1 MIFFVVYIVIRTKYE
16 TTNITVPRHSGL
28 ILGANEK
35 TIYNDWGL
43 KWLVVKRCI
52 QDEVRIANECF

>member
-43 KWLVVKRCI
+43 K
-52 QDEVRIANECF
+52 

>member
-43 KWLVVKRCI
+43 KWLKDVFKMKLYC
-52 QDEVRIANECF
+52 